1 MNNPRTLIATFALI
15 VLCASAHAGG
25 SYDSEAKKVDEAM
38 ATAKVTPS
46 TTDEARRLRSD
57 SERMMK
63 EGKEKEAMQLLEQAK
78 RLLGV
83 K

>member
-1 MNNPRTLIATFALI
+1 MNHPRTLLATLALI
-15 VLCASAHAGG
+15 TACASASAGG

-38 ATAKVTPS
+38 ATAKLAPS
-46 TTDEARRLRSD
+46 TTDEARRLRTD

-78 RLLGV
+78 KLLGV